1 MKNTIIIVA
10 LLFISA
16 MTFAQQKDEEQI
28 LIIGGEITEIS
39 IDSKNIV
46 INNQHIYID
55 NLKELQ
61 DSKDI
66 IIGQKL
72 NVAGILKNKILIA
85 DKIYPVSIKDKL
97 PSLRMIEL

>member
-16 MTFAQQKDEEQI
+16 ITFAQQKDEEI
-28 LIIGGEITEIS
+28 LIIGGKVTKIS
-39 IDSKNIV
+39 VDSKNIV

-61 DSKDI
+61 KNNKI
-66 IIGQKL
+66 VIGKKL
-72 NVAGILKNKILIA
+72 NVAGVLKNQVLIA
-85 DKIYPVSIKDKL
+85 DKIYPVNIKDKL
-97 PSLRMIEL
+97 PSLQMIDL